1 MNVGDVDYAA
11 HETSLGP
18 NWLMKWRI
26 GLRFAG
32 LSFDSQAVEP
42 LAAAAAG
49 SGIFRRRNEN
59 DYFGVG
65 PHAGLELMSRR
76 NPCGIP

>member
-1 MNVGDVDYAA
+1 MNVGDVDYAS

-26 GLRFAG
+26 GLRLAG
-32 LSFDSQAVEP
+32 LSFDSEAVEP

-49 SGIFRRRNEN
+49 SGIFLRSIEN

-65 PHAGLELMSRR
+65 PHAGLELRR
-76 NPCGIP
+76 Q